1 MCGDKILFNKL
12 LQKEWRSGISRRCQ
26 KFLSQIFNLHLR
38 SIVPKCMKWMHGGT
52 RSNAIPSLIV
62 DSQPKI
68 HKQGRNIYW
77 NETKNLI
84 PVTNDDNHDY
94 ITVETPQ
101 GFDTKV
107 VDYHILNKS
116 ERPTKF
122 CIADVLSLFYL
133 NILLPCRILGLVRDL
148 IRFNLL
154 LSAAAV
160 LLHIQR
166 ISNPIMITFY
176 QPISINF
183 INRLLQTN
191 YSENFVV
198 VKTCST
204 NLYKRSPL

>member
-107 VDYHILNKS
+107 VDYHILNIVWTAN
-116 ERPTKF
+116 E
-122 CIADVLSLFYL
+122 VLYSWCLVSFLSKYSPPL
-133 NILLPCRILGLVRDL
+133 QNIGISSWFDPFQFAFVSCC
-148 IRFNLL
+148 
-154 LSAAAV
+154 SAAAY
-160 LLHIQR
+160 
-166 ISNPIMITFY
+166 PEDF
-176 QPISINF
+176 QPYYDHFLSTNFWSIF
-183 INRLLQTN
+183 INR
-191 YSENFVV
+191 FWPIW
-198 VKTCST
+198 VKMV
-204 NLYKRSPL
+204 